1 MSIEKESFIEDI
13 LKELEAENV
22 AVFAGAGLSIP
33 AGYVGWSKLLEP
45 IAKDL
50 RIDINKEKDLV
61 SLAQYYVNENQS
73 RAKLNK
79 KLIEEFFQDLDLTDN
94 HHILARLP
102 ISTYWT
108 TNYDK
113 LIERSLGEVDKKVDV
128 KYTLDHL
135 SRTIPKRNAIV
146 YKMHGDIEHPNSAIL
161 TKDDYESY
169 HIKMDQYLST
179 LKGDLLTKTFI
190 FIGFSFTDPNLDYIL
205 SRVRNSG
212 VSQREHYCFLR
223 KINEDDY
230 EKNDEGKADYEYEKR
245 KQELFIGD
253 LKRFSIRTILVDKY
267 NEITDVLAEVER
279 RYKRKNIFISGAAH
293 EYEPWGREKS
303 EVFVH
308 ELSKK
313 LIQNDYRIVSGY
325 GLGVGSAVISG
336 ALEAIYLNSLKHS
349 KDELILRPF
358 PQDEQGKKLWK
369 PYREDMISYAGIAIF
384 IFGNK
389 IDDKGEIVLSN
400 GMKEELEISKA
411 NNLLLVPV
419 GATGYISEEFWND
432 LKKEYGE
439 DILYANLGDKEKEPS
454 DLIDSI
460 LKFLEKY
467 K

>member
-1 MSIEKESFIEDI
+1 M
-13 LKELEAENV
+13 
-22 AVFAGAGLSIP
+22 
-33 AGYVGWSKLLEP
+33 
-45 IAKDL
+45 
-50 RIDINKEKDLV
+50 
-61 SLAQYYVNENQS
+61 
-73 RAKLNK
+73 
-79 KLIEEFFQDLDLTDN
+79 
-94 HHILARLP
+94 
-102 ISTYWT
+102 
-108 TNYDK
+108 
-113 LIERSLGEVDKKVDV
+113 
-128 KYTLDHL
+128 
-135 SRTIPKRNAIV
+135 
-146 YKMHGDIEHPNSAIL
+146 
-161 TKDDYESY
+161 
-169 HIKMDQYLST
+169 
-179 LKGDLLTKTFI
+179 
-190 FIGFSFTDPNLDYIL
+190 
-205 SRVRNSG
+205 
-212 VSQREHYCFLR
+212 
-223 KINEDDY
+223 
-230 EKNDEGKADYEYEKR
+230 
-245 KQELFIGD
+245 
-253 LKRFSIRTILVDKY
+253 
-267 NEITDVLAEVER
+267 
-279 RYKRKNIFISGAAH
+279 
-293 EYEPWGREKS
+293 GREKS

-419 GATGYISEEFWND
+419 GATGYISEEFWNE